1 MCPPQVPSARMSS
14 GQVCSP
20 GKAPVREEEEEEEL
34 LDMFNLHGV
43 HRGSGDLNKSF
54 IRSRHTGHSGAL

>member
-1 MCPPQVPSARMSS
+1 MSS

-43 HRGSGDLNKSF
+43 HR
-54 IRSRHTGHSGAL
+54 RQR